1 MADKAKVWCIL
12 TPDGLDRV
20 MRPEHQAKLKAEFDV
35 TFNKTNKMPD
45 TAAIARKI
53 AGYEILLGGW
63 GSPPLTEKVF
73 DKAVNLKMYAHFAG
87 SVKHILSQ
95 EVVDNYLIPR
105 HIVTY
110 SANEAIGY
118 NVAESAVGLM
128 MMLGHHWVPFVNDFR
143 KTGRWRCDEVAPW
156 HGQYLQGSTVGIVAA
171 SKVGRHVIKLLG
183 NWDLK
188 MQCYDPYLTPAE
200 AKKLGVRKV
209 SLETL
214 FKTSDYITVHT
225 PTTPETDNM
234 IVEKHFKLMKDGATI
249 INTARPKV
257 FDQDALYREAKTG
270 RINVCLDVTTP
281 EPLNPDNPL
290 RKLNNVYITPHI
302 SGAGFYGYFKIG
314 ENGLLAMK
322 QCLSGKKKVFGA
334 VPYAVYDRL
343 A

>member
-1 MADKAKVWCIL
+1 MTAKAKVLCIL
-12 TPDGLDRV
+12 TQDGLDRV
-20 MRPEHQAKLKAEFDV
+20 MRPEDQAKMKAEFEV
-35 TFNKTNKMPD
+35 TFNKTQKMPD

-53 AGYEILLGGW
+53 AGYDILLGGW

-87 SVKHILSQ
+87 SVKHILSP
-95 EVVDNYLIPR
+95 EVVRDILIPR
-105 HIVTY
+105 NIVTY

-118 NVAESAVGLM
+118 NVAESSVGLLL
-128 MMLGHHWVPFVNDFR
+128 MLGHHWVPFVNDFR
-143 KTGRWRCDEVAPW
+143 ETGRWRSDVAPW
-156 HGQYLQGSTVGIVAA
+156 TGQFLQGATVGIVAA
-171 SKVGRHVIKLLG
+171 SKVGRHVMKLLSG
-183 NWDLK
+183 WDLK
-188 MQCYDPYLTPAE
+188 IVCYDPYLSPAE

-270 RINVCLDVTTP
+270 RIQVCLDVTTP
-281 EPLNPDNPL
+281 EPLNPDNPIG
-290 RKLNNVYITPHI
+290 KLPNVYITPHI

-314 ENGLLAMK
+314 ENGLKAMK
-322 QCLSGKKKVFGA
+322 QRMAGKKVFGA
-334 VPYAVYDRL
+334 VPYEVYDRL

>member
-1 MADKAKVWCIL
+1 MTAKAKVLCIL
-12 TPDGLDRV
+12 TQDGLDRV
-20 MRPEHQAKLKAEFDV
+20 MRPEDQAKMKAEFEV
-35 TFNKTNKMPD
+35 TFNKTQKMPD

-53 AGYEILLGGW
+53 AGYDILLGGW

-73 DKAVNLKMYAHFAG
+73 AKADKLKMYAHFAG
-87 SVKHILSQ
+87 SVKHILSP
-95 EVVDNYLIPR
+95 EVVRDILIPR
-105 HIVTY
+105 NIVTY

-118 NVAESAVGLM
+118 NVAESSVGLLL
-128 MMLGHHWVPFVNDFR
+128 MLGHHWVPFVNDFR
-143 KTGRWRCDEVAPW
+143 ETGRWRSDVAPW
-156 HGQYLQGSTVGIVAA
+156 TGQFLQGATVGIVAA
-171 SKVGRHVIKLLG
+171 SKVGRHVMKLLSG
-183 NWDLK
+183 WDLK
-188 MQCYDPYLTPAE
+188 IVCYDPYLSPAE

-270 RINVCLDVTTP
+270 RIQVCLDVTTP
-281 EPLNPDNPL
+281 EPLNPDNPIG
-290 RKLNNVYITPHI
+290 KLPNVYITPHI

-314 ENGLLAMK
+314 ENGLKAMK
-322 QCLSGKKKVFGA
+322 QRMAGKKVFGA
-334 VPYAVYDRL
+334 VPYEVYDRL